1 MTINVDQILSFLLD
15 ELFFDW
21 VGDRKVHVQDFID
34 QHLDD
39 FILVSLEV
47 GLDLANL
54 VLSLSLQSGLKLLVF
69 FLRIS

>member
-21 VGDRKVHVQDFID
+21 IGDRKVHVQDFVD
-34 QHLDD
+34 QHLDN
-39 FILVSLEV
+39 FVLVSLEV
-47 GLDLANL
+47 GFDLVNL
-54 VLSLSLQSGLKLLVF
+54 VLSLSLQIGLKLLVF